1 MSDFNRTPED
11 PRYNDLRTPAA
22 REDEPNS
29 MWGWVIGG
37 VLVVLIIGFAIG
49 LGRDES
55 KVAQINPPA
64 APSTSTGGAPSTP
77 PAANPAPT
85 TPAPAR

>member
-1 MSDFNRTPED
+1 MSDWNRNPDD
-11 PRYNDLRTPAA
+11 PRYSDLRSPVT

-29 MWGWVIGG
+29 MWGWIIGG

-64 APSTSTGGAPSTP
+64 APSATGTAPTSPPAP
-77 PAANPAPT
+77 PAA
-85 TPAPAR
+85 PAR

>member
-1 MSDFNRTPED
+1 MSDWNRTPGD
-11 PRYNDLRTPAA
+11 PRYNDMRDPMLK
-22 REDEPNS
+22 DGEPNS
-29 MWGWVIGG
+29 MWGWIIGG

-64 APSTSTGGAPSTP
+64 APSSTSGG
-77 PAANPAPT
+77 APT
-85 TPAPAR
+85 TPPTPTPPAR

>member
-1 MSDFNRTPED
+1 MSDFNRTPDD
-11 PRYNDLRTPAA
+11 PRYNDLRRPMTDA
-22 REDEPNS
+22 DDPNS
-29 MWGWVIGG
+29 MWGWIIGG

-64 APSTSTGGAPSTP
+64 APSTST
-77 PAANPAPT
+77 PAPAPT
-85 TPAPAR
+85 TPPAPAR